1 MNPGKL
7 KHRIDFWQKGAVTR
21 DELGG
26 KKPVEWNLV
35 FTLWASKSERS
46 ASRRELM
53 GDHANY
59 VPVFFVVRKCEETM
73 PKVNMRI
80 EFNTSV
86 YDILNITDMDNDYL
100 EIETKLVK
108 PV

>member
-7 KHRIDFWQKGAVTR
+7 NKRIAFFEKKEVKR
-21 DELGG
+21 DNQGG
-26 KKPVEWNLV
+26 KQKAEWDLK
-35 FTLWASKSERS
+35 FSIWASRSERS
-46 ASRRELM
+46 AVRRVLM
-53 GDHANY
+53 GDHVNY
-59 VPVFFVVRKCEETM
+59 VPAFWIIRKCDKV

-80 EFNTSV
+80 EYNTSV
-86 YDILNITDMDNDYL
+86 YDILNITDLDNGYL

>member
-1 MNPGKL
+1 
-7 KHRIDFWQKGAVTR
+7 
-21 DELGG
+21 
-26 KKPVEWNLV
+26 
-35 FTLWASKSERS
+35 
-46 ASRRELM
+46 
-53 GDHANY
+53 
-59 VPVFFVVRKCEETM
+59 M